1 MATLTFKEAL
11 QGLANATANLT
22 SLQVMT
28 YSGDVNSVITP
39 DGGGIDWDQL
49 FTKSKATNGTLKLVA
64 ATKVQFDG
72 DTYNFQTSEK
82 LDRLDEMLRI
92 HEESVNNSRMA
103 RQSLIQFFL
112 DGLKNLPK

>member
-1 MATLTFKEAL
+1 MATFKESL
-11 QGLANATANLT
+11 QGLASATANLS
-22 SLQVMT
+22 SLQVFT
-28 YSGDVNSVITP
+28 YSGDVNAVLTP

-82 LDRLDEMLRI
+82 LERLDALLEI
-92 HEESVNNSRMA
+92 HEKSVTNSRLA

-112 DGLKNLPK
+112 DALRNAVK

>member
-1 MATLTFKEAL
+1 MATFKEAL

-22 SLQVMT
+22 SLQVFT
-28 YSGDVNSVITP
+28 YSGDVSSVLTP

-64 ATKVQFDG
+64 ATKVLFDG
-72 DTYNFQTSEK
+72 DTYNFQTAEK
-82 LDRLDEMLRI
+82 LDRLDSMLEL
-92 HEESVNNSRMA
+92 HEKSVTNSRMA

-112 DGLKNLPK
+112 DSLRNLPK

>member
-1 MATLTFKEAL
+1 MATFKEAL

-22 SLQVMT
+22 SLQVFT
-28 YSGDVNSVITP
+28 YSGDVNSVLTP

-64 ATKVQFDG
+64 ATKVLFDG
-72 DTYNFQTSEK
+72 DTYNYQTSEK
-82 LDRLDEMLRI
+82 LDRLDEMLKI
-92 HEESVNNSRMA
+92 HEESVHNSRMA

-112 DGLKNLPK
+112 DGLKHVTK

>member
-1 MATLTFKEAL
+1 MATFKEAL
-11 QGLANATANLT
+11 QGLANATANLN
-22 SLQVMT
+22 SLQVYT
-28 YSGDVNSVITP
+28 YSGDVNSAVTS

-49 FTKSKATNGTLKLVA
+49 FTKSKANSGTLKLVA

-82 LDRLDEMLRI
+82 LDRIDELLRV
-92 HEESVNNSRMA
+92 HEQSVQNSRIA

-112 DGLKNLPK
+112 DGLKNAVK